1 MGGWRRG
8 VGLVSADMD
17 MLAGPGDGGDHDGG
31 LERYPVER
39 LAGRGETL
47 SERIGGELGRKG

>member
-1 MGGWRRG
+1 
-8 VGLVSADMD
+8 MD